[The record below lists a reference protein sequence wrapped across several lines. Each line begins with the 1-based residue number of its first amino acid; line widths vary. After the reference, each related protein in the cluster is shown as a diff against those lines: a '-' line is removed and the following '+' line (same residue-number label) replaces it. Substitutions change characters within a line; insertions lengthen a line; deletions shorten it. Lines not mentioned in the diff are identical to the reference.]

1 MSDRQKLAIL
11 SSISS
16 EVTPGTPARF
26 SYNALGKS
34 LQLSKQQ
41 MDVLLTELNKE
52 RYVAQYTKKGVDS
65 FIVVLNLKGVDAIQ
79 DDSFI

>member
-1 MSDRQKLAIL
+1 MSDQQKLAIL

-26 SYNALGKS
+26 SFNALGKS
-34 LQLSKQQ
+34 LQLSKQE
-41 MDVLLTELNKE
+41 MDTLLTELNKG

-65 FIVVLNLKGVDAIQ
+65 FTVVLNQKGLDAIQ
-79 DDSFI
+79 DDAFI